1 MYKNIILALV
11 LSISFLSIKA
21 QELMNISGESVTIQ
35 EFKNTLMKNNND
47 KEITKEYLDSYV
59 DLFINYKL
67 KVLHAKELQ
76 LDKEAEF
83 ISELEGYRKQLAKPY
98 LQAQEFKEELI
109 NEAYDRMKYDIN
121 ASHILFRLDEN
132 SLPSDTLLKYKL
144 AQTVKQRIES
154 RELTFAQA
162 VKEYSEEDYNNGNL
176 GYFTAFDM
184 VYSFETAAYTTKV
197 GSVSEIVRT
206 QYGYHLLMV
215 NDKRPSVGQV
225 KVSHIM
231 FRLPQ
236 GANSEQ
242 VNSIKLKIDELHKKL
257 EKGQDF
263 ALLADRFSEDRSTAV
278 KGGILPW
285 FGINKMAK
293 EFEDASFSLKNIG
306 DFTSPFKTDFG
317 WHIVLLN
324 DKKVLSSLE
333 ETEEEIKTKI
343 NKGSRSLLSELALL
357 RKIKKEYNFTENIF
371 VGARKNNIKGS
382 LDLDKLKNAQLTKED
397 IKKSIWDNLELF
409 KLDGIMYTQQNFKDF
424 ILEQQEVGLDFDL
437 IYGRFVDFSCLEY
450 EERNLEEKYP
460 DYKILLNEFRDGI
473 LLFELTSKL
482 VWTKAMED
490 TLGLQNYY
498 NNNLEKYWW
507 EERVEAN
514 IYTCANSKVLSRL
527 KRMLSKKKEETTT
540 EHILDEINKN
550 NPLNLQVSGDK
561 YSKGDNKFV
570 DKAEWKKGIYIL
582 ETTEEAIILVE
593 VLKLLPSEQKELS
606 DTKGKVIADYQ
617 TYLENTWLTEL
628 RRKYTVR
635 VNQEVLYSII
645 K

>member
-1 MYKNIILALV
+1 MCKNIILALV

-154 RELTFAQA
+154 GELTFAQA

-242 VNSIKLKIDELHKKL
+242 VNSIKLKIDEVHKKL

-333 ETEEEIKTKI
+333 ETKEEIKTKI

-409 KLDGIMYTQQNFKDF
+409 KLDGIVYTQQNFKDF

-437 IYGRFVDFSCLEY
+437 IYDRFVDFSCLEY

-507 EERVEAN
+507 DERVEAN
-514 IYTCANSKVLSRL
+514 IYTCANSKVLNRL

-570 DKAEWKKGIYIL
+570 DKVEWQKGIYVL

-593 VLKLLPSEQKELS
+593 VLKLLPSEQKKLS

-628 RRKYTVR
+628 RRKYRVT

>member
-1 MYKNIILALV
+1 MCKNIILALV

-162 VKEYSEEDYNNGNL
+162 VKEYSDEDYNNGNL

-242 VNSIKLKIDELHKKL
+242 VNSIKLKIDEVHKKL

-333 ETEEEIKTKI
+333 ETKEEIKTKI

-409 KLDGIMYTQQNFKDF
+409 KLDGIVYTQQDFKDF

-437 IYGRFVDFSCLEY
+437 IYDRFVDFSCLEY

-507 EERVEAN
+507 DERVEAN
-514 IYTCANSKVLSRL
+514 IYTCANSKVLNRL

-570 DKAEWKKGIYIL
+570 DKVEWQKGIYVL

-593 VLKLLPSEQKELS
+593 VLKLLPSEQKKLS

-628 RRKYTVR
+628 RRKYRVT

>member
-1 MYKNIILALV
+1 MCKNIILALV

-162 VKEYSEEDYNNGNL
+162 VKEYSDEDYNNGNL

-242 VNSIKLKIDELHKKL
+242 VNSIKLKIDEVHKKL
-257 EKGQDF
+257 ENGQDF

-333 ETEEEIKTKI
+333 ETKEEIKTKI

-409 KLDGIMYTQQNFKDF
+409 KLDGIVYTQQDFKDF

-507 EERVEAN
+507 DERVEAN
-514 IYTCANSKVLSRL
+514 IYTCANSKVLNRL

-570 DKAEWKKGIYIL
+570 DKVEWQKGIYVL

-593 VLKLLPSEQKELS
+593 VLKLLPSEQKKLS

-628 RRKYTVR
+628 RRKYRVT

>member
-1 MYKNIILALV
+1 MCKNIILALV
-11 LSISFLSIKA
+11 LSLSFLSIKA

-242 VNSIKLKIDELHKKL
+242 VNSIKLKIDEVHKKL

-333 ETEEEIKTKI
+333 ETKEEIKTKI

-371 VGARKNNIKGS
+371 VGARKNNIRGS

-409 KLDGIMYTQQNFKDF
+409 KLDGIVYTQQNFKDF

-507 EERVEAN
+507 DERVEAN
-514 IYTCANSKVLSRL
+514 IYTCANSKVLNRL

-570 DKAEWKKGIYIL
+570 DKVEWQKGIYVL

-593 VLKLLPSEQKELS
+593 VLKLLPSEQKKLS

-628 RRKYTVR
+628 RRKYRVK
-635 VNQEVLYSII
+635 VNQ
-645 K
+645 

>member
-1 MYKNIILALV
+1 MCKNVVLVLV
-11 LSISFLSIKA
+11 LSFSFLNIKA

-35 EFKNTLMKNNND
+35 EFENTLMKNNHD

-67 KVLHAKELQ
+67 KVIHAKELQ

-83 ISELEGYRKQLAKPY
+83 ISELEVYRKQLAKPY
-98 LQAQEFKEELI
+98 LQAKEFKEELI

-132 SLPSDTLLKYKL
+132 ALPSDTLLKYKL
-144 AQTVKQRIES
+144 AQTAKQRIES
-154 RELTFAQA
+154 GELTFAQA

-197 GSVSEIVRT
+197 GSVSEIVKT

-215 NDKRPSVGQV
+215 HDKRPSVGEV

-242 VNSIKLKIDELHKKL
+242 VNSIKLKIDEVHNKL
-257 EKGQDF
+257 KNGEDF

-278 KGGILPW
+278 KGGSLPW

-293 EFEDASFSLKNIG
+293 EFEDASFSLKKIG

-333 ETEEEIKTKI
+333 ETKEEIKTKI

-357 RKIKKEYNFTENIF
+357 RKIKTEYNFTENIF
-371 VGARKNNIKGS
+371 VRVRKNKIKES
-382 LDLDKLKNAQLTKED
+382 LDLGKLKNAQLTKED
-397 IKKSIWDNLELF
+397 IKKSIWDNLTLF
-409 KLDGIMYTQQNFKDF
+409 KLDGIVYTQQNFKDF
-424 ILEQQEVGLDFDL
+424 ILEYQEVGLDFDL
-437 IYGRFVDFSCLEY
+437 IYRRFVDFSCLEY

-460 DYKILLNEFRDGI
+460 EYKTLLNEFRDGI

-482 VWTKAMED
+482 VWTKAIED

-498 NNNLEKYWW
+498 NNNSEKYWW
-507 EERVEAN
+507 EDRVEAN
-514 IYTCANSKVLSRL
+514 IYTCANSNVLNRL
-527 KRMLSKKKEETTT
+527 KRMLSKKKEEITT
-540 EHILDEINKN
+540 EDILDEINKN
-550 NPLNLQVSGDK
+550 ISLNLQVSTDK

-570 DKAEWKKGIYIL
+570 DKVEWKKGIYVI
-582 ETTEEAIILVE
+582 ETTEEEVILVE
-593 VLKLLPSEQKELS
+593 VLEFLPSEQKQLS

-628 RRKYTVR
+628 RSKYTVT
-635 VNQEVLYSII
+635 VNQEVLHSII